1 MRPTRWT
8 SGVGLRIAL
17 AALAVAALGVGIV
30 AVGVLVVGSTTFA
43 ELMVEHGAS
52 AESAHA
58 MFDESVTV
66 VLVAGIAVAS
76 LAATVAAIVLGR
88 RLVRPLIAIET
99 AARRIAAGDLAVR
112 APRGGAREI
121 DDLAASFNSMAE
133 SLEAGERVRH
143 EFIANASHELRT
155 PLTNLK
161 GYLEGLRDGVF
172 PLDEATLSSL
182 SEEVERLVRLATSL
196 DALAAAESATAPGV
210 VELDVNA
217 AIRTAAD
224 VAGPAMERAGITLDV
239 RLPAKLTAKADP
251 DGLAQVLANLLQ
263 NATRY
268 TPADGTVWIS
278 ATRDGSTAVVSVEN
292 SGVEIPQADLPH
304 LFERFYRVDKS
315 RDQAHGGAGIGLAI
329 VEELVE
335 AAGGAVGVESST
347 ERTRFW
353 FSLPT

>member
-1 MRPTRWT
+1 
-8 SGVGLRIAL
+8 
-17 AALAVAALGVGIV
+17 
-30 AVGVLVVGSTTFA
+30 
-43 ELMVEHGAS
+43 
-52 AESAHA
+52 
-58 MFDESVTV
+58 
-66 VLVAGIAVAS
+66 
-76 LAATVAAIVLGR
+76 
-88 RLVRPLIAIET
+88 
-99 AARRIAAGDLAVR
+99 
-112 APRGGAREI
+112 
-121 DDLAASFNSMAE
+121 
-133 SLEAGERVRH
+133 
-143 EFIANASHELRT
+143 
-155 PLTNLK
+155 
-161 GYLEGLRDGVF
+161 
-172 PLDEATLSSL
+172 
-182 SEEVERLVRLATSL
+182 
-196 DALAAAESATAPGV
+196 
-210 VELDVNA
+210 
-217 AIRTAAD
+217 
-224 VAGPAMERAGITLDV
+224 MERAGITLDV

-278 ATRDGSTAVVSVEN
+278 ATRDGSAAVVSVEN